1 MADFTLDHPRGS
13 ASGDFGGLVPVQG
26 HGSVTR
32 DGVTHRWDFRARHTG
47 WTLAIGP
54 EHAEIK
60 GYVHDG
66 DAVWGAGG
74 EWGEWPEAGYMPDA
88 TVTAILRDT
97 LTRYLDGEVSW
108 EAPGDLHMV
117 EAPNG

>member
-1 MADFTLDHPRGS
+1 MATNEDLAALHD
-13 ASGDFGGLVPVQG
+13 
-26 HGSVTR
+26 
-32 DGVTHRWDFRARHTG
+32 RA
-47 WTLAIGP
+47 LAIEEGVLAELGLSTAPRRGGP